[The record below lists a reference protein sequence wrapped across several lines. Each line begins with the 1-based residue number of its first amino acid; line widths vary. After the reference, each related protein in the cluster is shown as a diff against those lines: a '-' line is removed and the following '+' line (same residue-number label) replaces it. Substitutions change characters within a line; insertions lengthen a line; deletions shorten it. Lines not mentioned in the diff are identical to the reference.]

1 MAKLNLDWLEVFVQI
16 YKTQSVT
23 RAASLLGMEQASA
36 SIALNKLRQ
45 HFDDRL
51 FIRIAQGMVPT
62 PRAQSIYPELM
73 EALARIETARGKP
86 AVFSPKDAV
95 REFRICMTDI
105 SEIIILPKL
114 INYLQK
120 TAPGLVVEATKI
132 SSDSRQR
139 LSAGEVDLAVG
150 FLPDLEAG
158 FYQQALFEQDFVC
171 LAAKNHPRIQE
182 QKAKGKLTN
191 HQFSNEGHI
200 MVTTSG
206 TGHAIVDKVL
216 AKQKIERRVVLRVPS
231 FLGVA
236 RIVAQTEFLVIVPRQ
251 LGMALAMQERVQLL
265 EPPILLPH
273 YKVKQHWH
281 ERFHLDA
288 GSIWLRQTMATLF
301 TGASH

>member
-200 MVTTSG
+200 MVTTLG

-216 AKQKIERRVVLRVPS
+216 AKQKIERRVILRVPS

-251 LGMALAMQERVQLL
+251 LGMALAMQERVQVL